1 MTGRTTDSP
10 ATDGAGEAD
19 SLRQIGFSIGGP
31 ALAGFLNWVER
42 RRIQDGIAHVLVASP
57 GLKGRHTQIGTPD
70 LHWIGP
76 PAQLVLAGIDERN
89 FIRSLPSL
97 LTLCGAALP
106 QVGPRIGPLSA
117 SLSALGRLGI
127 PLPAE
132 SVMRDLGLDA
142 PAAADQGR
150 LVGFLCAWQREILKT
165 CRRNRRAL
173 LRTLQG
179 IGLGPDDRVALVD
192 IRPGGGLQ
200 QALAWAA
207 QDLMRLDV
215 SGYYLCLPDGSN
227 RGSARRPG
235 GQMTAMLDRRTVPSR
250 LLRHAGRHRHVID
263 ALLGA
268 SDSPGLAPL
277 HPGMAQFARA
287 FAQRTEPRGGP
298 DAADMARPLLTYL
311 ASGAWRDHPV
321 LWRIAAR

>member
-10 ATDGAGEAD
+10 ATNGAGGAD

-42 RRIQDGIAHVLVASP
+42 RRIQDGIAHVLIASP
-57 GLKGRHTQIGTPD
+57 SLKSRHTQIGTPD

-76 PAQLVLAGIDERN
+76 PAQLVLAGMDERN

-97 LTLCGAALP
+97 LALCGASP
-106 QVGPRIGPLSA
+106 QVGP
-117 SLSALGRLGI
+117 LSALGRLGI

-132 SVMRDLGLDA
+132 SVMRDLGLGA

-192 IRPGGGLQ
+192 IRPGGALQ

-215 SGYYLCLPDGSN
+215 SGYYFCLPDGPN
-227 RGSARRPG
+227 RYSARRPG

-268 SDSPGLAPL
+268 SDSPGMAPL
-277 HPGMAQFARA
+277 HQGMAQFAHA
-287 FAQRTEPRGGP
+287 FAQRPEPRGGS

-321 LWRIAAR
+321 LGRIAAR